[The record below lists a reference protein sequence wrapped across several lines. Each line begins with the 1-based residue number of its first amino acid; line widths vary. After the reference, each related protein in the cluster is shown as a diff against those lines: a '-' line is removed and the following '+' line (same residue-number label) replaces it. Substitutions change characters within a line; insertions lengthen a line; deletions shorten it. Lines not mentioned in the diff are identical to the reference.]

1 MSILYLLSWI
11 GLILSATDSPAV
23 IEATGTYGNASVS
36 KILRIDQTC
45 TIFCDIKDFPAIIG
59 VDMPVKINGL
69 KTANAVEYNLKIQKF
84 LSELLLT
91 KTDTPKKVTL
101 KNIRRGEMFCFLA
114 DVEIDGEDLCDLLVA
129 NGLAQRIIEV
139 KIPKPTQATVR
150 QASQINAPQAP
161 RYPYMASKTSKIF
174 HRVDCSH
181 AKRIDT
187 AKAIYFSS
195 RQEAVRTGRQPC
207 KTCNP

>member
-1 MSILYLLSWI
+1 M

-23 IEATGTYGNASVS
+23 VEATGTYGNASVS

-59 VDMPVKINGL
+59 KDMPVKINGL

-84 LSELLLT
+84 LNELLLT
-91 KTDTPKKVTL
+91 KMDTPKKVTL

-114 DVEIDGEDLCDLLVA
+114 DIEIDGKDVCDLLVA

-139 KIPKPTQATVR
+139 KTPKPPQAAIQ
-150 QASQINAPQAP
+150 QASQINARQAP

-181 AKRIDT
+181 AKRIDA